1 MGIIKLQHIQH
12 HYQHQASNFST
23 LISSSSGWSPHP
35 VYNRLHRRTSVGNA
49 TGTKTT
55 LALCSV
61 RAGGAHHSNSLHGS
75 ARTQTSS
82 KSLISAALHHA
93 SARESSHYNIF
104 KLQQQKTETDELC
117 YVFLLTTTAKRR
129 RTTASANDG
138 RTTRPYDTAVH
149 RAKTALGA
157 LRL

>member
-1 MGIIKLQHIQH
+1 MPFGIPFTTVCIDGL
-12 HYQHQASNFST
+12 
-23 LISSSSGWSPHP
+23 
-35 VYNRLHRRTSVGNA
+35 RLRNA
-49 TGTKTT
+49 TETKTT

-104 KLQQQKTETDELC
+104 KLQQQKTETD
-117 YVFLLTTTAKRR
+117 F
-129 RTTASANDG
+129 NQN
-138 RTTRPYDTAVH
+138 P
-149 RAKTALGA
+149 
-157 LRL
+157 